1 MTEQDADIIVI
12 GSGHNAL
19 TAAAYLA
26 EAGLE
31 VLVLEAKP
39 IIGGNTVT
47 EELTV
52 PGWGHDSCSSVH
64 ALAQSNPLLAD
75 DELGLISRYGLR
87 YEYADPAAVL
97 PLADGDA
104 FVLRRSVEATA
115 DEIARFSALDA
126 KRFVEMMSEWEAG
139 LRLADRRW
147 NEGLPQLDDDAG
159 QQYAAL
165 RERSAWD
172 VVHEN
177 FAHPVT
183 RRLLLWMGFANFQPP
198 TRPGTGTLPI
208 SMTYGRVT
216 FGWATPIGGSG
227 SLPRALVAHIED
239 HGGQVITD
247 ARVNR
252 ITIRA
257 GRAVGVVTDDGR
269 SFGARRGVVSS
280 AHIVSTPELL
290 GPDTPSEISD
300 AAHAW
305 RPGLSLFA
313 VHVALRTDIR
323 YRTGEGIVAA
333 AAGGLGSPAGTSR
346 QVTNVSNGIA
356 ERDDPWL
363 LMMSQTVVDHGRAA
377 GGTFKLLTTAPASLR
392 SGRSWDEA
400 GPEYAERLLDLV
412 RPHVA
417 GLDTPNVLAVVP
429 ETPAG
434 LARRNINNLAGSC
447 HGGEFELASGRHIP
461 GWPVH
466 TTSLAGLV
474 LTGSTSH
481 PGGSVSG
488 WPGRNAARA
497 LLTSIGIDAT
507 AVMS

>member
-1 MTEQDADIIVI
+1 MAEQDADILVI

-19 TAAAYLA
+19 ITAAYLA

-39 IIGGNTVT
+39 IVGGDTVT
-47 EELTV
+47 EELTG

-64 ALAQSNPLLAD
+64 ALALSNPLLAD

-87 YEYADPAAVL
+87 HEYADPATVL
-97 PLADGDA
+97 PLTDGDA

-115 DEIARFSALDA
+115 EEIARFSALDA
-126 KRFVEMMSEWEAG
+126 KRFVEVMSEWEAG

-159 QQYAAL
+159 TQYATL

-183 RRLLLWMGFANFQPP
+183 RRLLLWMGFADFQPP
-198 TRPGTGTLPI
+198 DRPGTGTLPI
-208 SMTYGRVT
+208 SMTYSRVT
-216 FGWATPIGGSG
+216 FGWATPIGGPG
-227 SLPRALVAHIED
+227 SLSRALVAHIED
-239 HGGQVITD
+239 HGGQMITD
-247 ARVNR
+247 ARVDR

-257 GRAVGVVTDDGR
+257 GRAVGVVTEDGR
-269 SFGARRGVVSS
+269 SFGARQGVVSS
-280 AHIVSTPELL
+280 AHAMSMPELL
-290 GPDTPSEISD
+290 GPDTPPEISD
-300 AAHAW
+300 AARAW

-313 VHVALRTDIR
+313 VHAALRTCIR
-323 YRTGEGIVAA
+323 YRTGEGLVAA

-346 QVTNVSNGIA
+346 QIANVANGIA

-363 LMMSQTVVDHGRAA
+363 LMMSQTVVDHDRAP
-377 GGTFKLLTTAPASLR
+377 GGTFKLLTPAPQRLR

-412 RPHVA
+412 RPHVV
-417 GLDTPNVLAVVP
+417 GLDNPNVLAVVP

-434 LARRNINNLAGSC
+434 LARRDIDNPTGSC
-447 HGGEFELASGRHIP
+447 RGGEFEPASGRAIP
-461 GWPVH
+461 GWPLH

-474 LTGSTSH
+474 LTGSTTH

-497 LLTSIGIDAT
+497 LLTSIGIDPT